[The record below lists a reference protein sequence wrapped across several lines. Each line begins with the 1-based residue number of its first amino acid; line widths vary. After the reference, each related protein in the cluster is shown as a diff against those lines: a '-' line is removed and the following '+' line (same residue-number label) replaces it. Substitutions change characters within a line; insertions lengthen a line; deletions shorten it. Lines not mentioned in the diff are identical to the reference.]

1 MKNIIFIASYPKSGN
16 TWVRIIISLLIY
28 ASTVSKIKNL
38 KKFDFK
44 KLNGIDMISKLKYF
58 KNIDGYKLQEGGLL
72 DSSFTINNWINAQ
85 KIINKNSKTNFF
97 KTHNMGG

>member
-58 KNIDGYKLQEGGLL
+58 N
-72 DSSFTINNWINAQ
+72 SINEIF
-85 KIINKNSKTNFF
+85 IYFYFNSYYCY
-97 KTHNMGG
+97 